1 MIGSAVTNLFPPGSE
16 MALGSF
22 SNERRSI
29 MLRSDR
35 NVIEDYMRGANGRA
49 TLPEM
54 KRGKFFMDS
63 ADLAASEV
71 DGALVGGFLGIP
83 IFRKASLVNGIFE
96 YYDDA
101 GNLLL
106 TNA

>member
-1 MIGSAVTNLFPPGSE
+1 
-16 MALGSF
+16 
-22 SNERRSI
+22 

-35 NVIEDYMRGANGRA
+35 NVIEDYMRGVNGRS

-54 KRGKFFMDS
+54 KRGKFYMDS
-63 ADLAASEV
+63 ADLAANKV
-71 DGALVGGFLGIP
+71 DGQLCGSFLGIP
-83 IFRKASLVNGIFE
+83 IFRKAALADGVFQ